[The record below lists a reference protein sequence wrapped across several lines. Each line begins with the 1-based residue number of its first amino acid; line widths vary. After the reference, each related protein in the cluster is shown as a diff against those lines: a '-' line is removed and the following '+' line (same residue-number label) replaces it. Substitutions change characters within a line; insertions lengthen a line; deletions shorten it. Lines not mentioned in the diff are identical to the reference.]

1 MANPVN
7 INVGALQR
15 PGVFVTQSSTGGLP
29 QPLASHA
36 IGYIFGSTPTD
47 PYDDQPVDTYASLP
61 PYEPTQVGSL
71 ADFVQKAGGVPT
83 AENNAQSVISY
94 DAVNAF
100 FENVGVNGIL
110 YYTRVT
116 PTPELKVVLT
126 KGAGWNL
133 FSIKLNDRYFGD
145 KSLGINDN
153 EGYAIRGITTT
164 ALDAND
170 NAFDIVGYLKEE
182 DPDFSTYYRIEQTD
196 EEAKAATF
204 RIYSKDVRVVPEIQS
219 FKGYQISDTAYATPT
234 DAATISTYVPI
245 KELNFRPVS
254 RDIATQEAV
263 LPISGA
269 ALGAYL
275 EEVSKT
281 TTVSST
287 DTATDIVTVASV
299 ADLSIPGTVAD
310 PLAAG
315 DSVVIEGIDPGQSAY
330 AGIGVDTQ
338 TGLTFGETYYVTD
351 VSGNTFKLAATN
363 ADAIANAGA
372 GQNFVNLNTTA
383 SVSGVRVR
391 RLKYDFEGGNPA
403 SPDAAVRLTA
413 LSDAIEGFLLNAKV
427 YSAISEIPSGKVV
440 AVTLDSRT
448 GKAAHIMWPDE
459 EARYFRWDGT
469 SAFARGFDGSDAD
482 SVPNGIIT
490 STGGNVTRSGYVPDS
505 VQVFYVNVAGENR
518 AIIANGATPAELT
531 DDIVKSL
538 EEILKD
544 KELDAYYDIESVAID
559 FTADGL
565 SDNEYAPNNGIAITK
580 DITTAGV
587 PELRAS
593 ASSAKL
599 TGTLAYAGSGTTIS
613 GTTGD
618 DLTGT
623 VQVSAESNTVVTA
636 GNFATGSIYVIKTV
650 GTTDFTAIGASAN
663 TVGVEFTATG
673 PGTGDGEAYDT
684 KGDLELAGTATQYL
698 SQIAPGQNLLVSNK
712 TYEVVEVF
720 SDTSASVK
728 PSGSAAEGAPTV
740 AAGATFKIVTTNFT
754 EELSNGDF
762 VVIAGVRYQLSA
774 TPTRDDQFE
783 VAVAPTAAFASNTVG
798 YLDSSEANGY
808 YRHDYLL
815 KVKITSKNGIPS
827 PVVPGLDRYGKKD
840 ENIRRVN
847 SPDEAADFVNYKLS
861 AKARAQDF
869 IYAIEQGMGS
879 GDYRPGFLF
888 APEAFGSFVA
898 QTGGLTKTQARTER
912 VKVTQA
918 LLKAAEGKLGE
929 VEGISGTQHIALIDC
944 GGDELSL
951 SEVQDELA
959 YIKSVAGAPFGHA
972 AFYGPY
978 IKNAADRFVPPSP
991 FIAGIGCSRYVNE
1004 GFQQA
1009 PAGARYPLRGAIG
1022 LRFDITAQQQEVT
1035 YPLGLNPI
1043 RSLPNRGIVAW
1054 GARTTS
1060 SNALFKY
1067 VNTRAILNVLL
1078 DVMARSFDDVLFEQI
1093 DSAGTLYS
1101 RAKSI
1106 ASQVMGQLY
1115 RQGALFGAR
1124 PEQAYLVVCSD
1135 ANNSLTDLE
1144 NGTLRLDAYVATSPT
1159 LERLVVT
1166 VVRTPAG
1173 QVAQVQD
1180 TFSRNVD
1187 RFDYLLNATTI

>member
-61 PYEPTQVGSL
+61 PYEPTQIGSL
-71 ADFVQKAGGVPT
+71 ADFVQKSGGVPT

-133 FSIKLNDRYFGD
+133 FSLKLNDRYFGD

-254 RDIATQEAV
+254 RDIATQQPV

-281 TTVSST
+281 TTVSAT
-287 DTATDIVTVASV
+287 ETTNDTVTVASV
-299 ADLSIPGTVAD
+299 AALSIPGTVAD

-315 DSVVIEGIDPGQSAY
+315 DSVVIEGIDPGQAAY
-330 AGIGVDTQ
+330 VGVGVDPQ
-338 TGLTFGETYYVTD
+338 TGLTFGETYYVTA
-351 VSGNTFKLAATN
+351 VSGNTFKLASTN
-363 ADAIANAGA
+363 ADAVANSGA

-391 RLKYDFEGGNPA
+391 RLKYDFEGGNPS
-403 SPDAAVRLTA
+403 SPNAAAKLAA

-448 GKAAHIMWPDE
+448 GKAAHIMWPSS
-459 EARYFRWDGT
+459 EARYFRWDGS

-482 SVPNGIIT
+482 SAPNGLIT

-544 KELDAYYDIESVAID
+544 KELDAYYDVESVAID
-559 FTADGL
+559 FTSGGL
-565 SDNEYAPNNGIAITK
+565 NANEYAPNNGISISN

-599 TGTLAYAGSGTTIS
+599 DGTLAYAGSGTTIS
-613 GTTGD
+613 GTTGNN
-618 DLTGT
+618 LTGT
-623 VQVSAESNTVVTA
+623 VEITA
-636 GNFATGSIYVIKTV
+636 QANGDLSLV
-650 GTTDFTAIGASAN
+650 GTG
-663 TVGVEFTATG
+663 
-673 PGTGDGEAYDT
+673 
-684 KGDLELAGTATQYL
+684 TQYL
-698 SQIAPGQNLLVSNK
+698 SQIAPGQNLLVNSK

-720 SDTSASVK
+720 SDTSASVRA
-728 PSGSAAEGAPTV
+728 SGSAAEATPTN

-754 EELSNGDF
+754 EELVTGDF

-783 VAVAPTAAFASNTVG
+783 VVTAPTAAFASNTVG

-879 GDYRPGFLF
+879 GDYRPGFLM

-898 QTGGLTKTQARTER
+898 VTGGLTKTQARTER

-944 GGDELSL
+944 GGDENSL

-978 IKNAADRFVPPSP
+978 IKNAADRFVPPSA

-1060 SNALFKY
+1060 PNALFKY

-1078 DVMARSFDDVLFEQI
+1078 DVMARSFDDILFEQI
-1093 DSAGTLYS
+1093 DSAGTLFS

-1187 RFDYLLNATTI
+1187 RFDYLLNQTTV

>member
-47 PYDDQPVDTYASLP
+47 PYDDQPVDSYASLP
-61 PYEPTQVGSL
+61 PYKPTQIGSL
-71 ADFVQKAGGVPT
+71 TDYIQKAGGVPT
-83 AENNAQSVISY
+83 AENNSQSVISY

-100 FENVGVNGIL
+100 FENVGVNGVL

-116 PTPELKVVLT
+116 PTPELKVVIT

-133 FSIKLNDRYFGD
+133 FSLKLGDRYFGD
-145 KSLGINDN
+145 KSLGFNDSD
-153 EGYAIRGITTT
+153 GLAIRGITTT
-164 ALDAND
+164 ALDPND

-204 RIYSKDVRVVPEIQS
+204 RIYSKDVRVVPGISS
-219 FKGYQISDTAYATPT
+219 FKGYQISDTAFATPT
-234 DAATISTYVPI
+234 DAATISTYVPM

-254 RDIATQEAV
+254 RDLATQEAV
-263 LPISGA
+263 LPVSGA
-269 ALGAYL
+269 ALGSYL

-281 TTVSST
+281 TTV
-287 DTATDIVTVASV
+287 TATETTNDTVSVTSV
-299 ADLSIPGTVAD
+299 AALSIPGTAAD

-315 DSVVIEGIDPGQSAY
+315 DSVVIEGIDPGQAAY
-330 AGIGVDTQ
+330 IGIGVEAQ
-338 TGLTFGETYYVTD
+338 TGLTFGETYYVTAI
-351 VSGNTFKLAATN
+351 SGNTFKIAATN
-363 ADAIANAGA
+363 ADAVANSGA

-391 RLKYDFEGGNPA
+391 RLKYDFEGGDPS
-403 SPDAAVRLTA
+403 SPDAAAKLAA
-413 LSDAIEGFLLNAKV
+413 LSDAIEGFLLNSKT
-427 YSAISEIPSGKVV
+427 YSAIGDIPSGKVV
-440 AVTLDSRT
+440 AITLDNRT
-448 GKAAHIMWPDE
+448 GKAGQVVWPDS
-459 EARYFRWDGT
+459 EARYFRWDG
-469 SAFARGFDGSDAD
+469 SAAFARGFDGSDAD
-482 SVPNGIIT
+482 TAPNGTIT

-531 DDIVKSL
+531 DDIRDSL
-538 EEILKD
+538 IEILKS
-544 KELDAYYDIESVAID
+544 KELDAFYDVESIAVD
-559 FTADGL
+559 YTSGGL
-565 SDNEYAPNNGIAITK
+565 SANEFAPNNAVAISK

-593 ASSAKL
+593 ATSSKL
-599 TGTLAYAGSGTTIS
+599 TGTLVYAGSGTTIS
-613 GTTGD
+613 GSSGN

-623 VQVSAESNTVVTA
+623 VTITA
-636 GNFATGSIYVIKTV
+636 Q
-650 GTTDFTAIGASAN
+650 AN
-663 TVGVEFTATG
+663 
-673 PGTGDGEAYDT
+673 
-684 KGDLELAGTATQYL
+684 GDLSLVGSSSLFL
-698 SQIAPGQNLLVSNK
+698 SQISPGQNLLVNSK
-712 TYEVVEVF
+712 TYEVIEVF
-720 SDTSASVK
+720 GDTSASVRA
-728 PSGSAAEGAPTV
+728 SGSAAVASPTEGSAQTY
-740 AAGATFKIVTTNFT
+740 KIVTTNFT
-754 EELSNGDF
+754 EELQNGDF
-762 VVIAGVRYQLSA
+762 VVIAGVRYQLA
-774 TPTRDDQFE
+774 QAPTRDDQF
-783 VAVAPTAAFASNTVG
+783 VVLTAPSAAFSSNTIG

-815 KVKITSKNGIPS
+815 KLKITSKNGIPS

-840 ENIRRVN
+840 DNVRRVN

-869 IYAIEQGMGS
+869 VYAIEQGMGS
-879 GDYRPGFLF
+879 GDYRPGFLL

-898 QTGGLTKTQARTER
+898 KVGGMTKTQARTER
-912 VKVTQA
+912 VKVTQS

-944 GGDELSL
+944 GGDENSL

-959 YIKSVAGAPFGHA
+959 YIKSIAGAPFGHA

-978 IKNAADRFVPPSP
+978 IKNASDRFVPPSP
-991 FIAGIGCSRYVNE
+991 FVAGIACSRYVNE

-1054 GARTTS
+1054 GARTMS
-1060 SNALFKY
+1060 PNALFKY

-1093 DSAGTLYS
+1093 DSAGTLYA

-1135 ANNSLTDLE
+1135 ANNSLADLE

>member
-29 QPLASHA
+29 QPVASHA
-36 IGYIFGSTPTD
+36 IGYIFGSTPVD
-47 PYDDQPVDTYASLP
+47 PYDTNPVDSYASLQ
-61 PYEPTQVGSL
+61 PYKPTQIGSL
-71 ADFVQKAGGVPT
+71 TDFIEKSGGAPT
-83 AENNAQSVISY
+83 AANNPNSVISY

-116 PTPELKVVLT
+116 PTPELKVIVT
-126 KGAGWNL
+126 QGAGWNL
-133 FSIKLNDRYFGD
+133 FSIKLGDRYFGD

-153 EGYAIRGITTT
+153 DAVAIRGITTT
-164 ALDAND
+164 ALDVND

-182 DPDFSTYYRIEQTD
+182 DPDFSTYYRIEQSD

-234 DAATISTYVPI
+234 DAGTISSYVPT
-245 KELNFRPVS
+245 KELNLRCVS
-254 RDIATQEAV
+254 RDLANKEAV
-263 LPISGA
+263 LPISGS

-281 TTVSST
+281 TTVTQSETTT
-287 DTATDIVTVASV
+287 DTLTVTSV
-299 ADLSIPGTVAD
+299 AALSIAGTAAD
-310 PLAAG
+310 PLEAG
-315 DSVVIEGIDPGQSAY
+315 DSVVFEGIDPGEAAY
-330 AGIGVDTQ
+330 VGTGVDSQ
-338 TGLTFGETYYVTD
+338 TGLTLNETYYVSA
-351 VSGNTFKLAATN
+351 VSGNTFKVCATN
-363 ADAIANAGA
+363 ADAIASAGA
-372 GQNFVNLNTTA
+372 GANHINLNTDA
-383 SVSGVRVR
+383 SVDGVRVR
-391 RLKYDFEGGNPA
+391 RLKYDFEGGDPS
-403 SPDAAVRLTA
+403 SPNAAAKLTA

-427 YSAISEIPSGKVV
+427 YSAIGDIATGKVV
-440 AVTLDSRT
+440 AITLDARV
-448 GKAAHIMWPDE
+448 GKPAQLQWPDS

-482 SVPNGIIT
+482 TVPNGTIT

-505 VQVFYVNVAGENR
+505 VQVFYLNVAGENK

-531 DDIVKSL
+531 ADVVTSIT
-538 EEILKD
+538 EILKE
-544 KELDAYYDIESVAID
+544 KELDAFYDVTSVD
-559 FTADGL
+559 VDYTADGL
-565 SDNEYAPNNGIAITK
+565 SANEFAPNNGIAITK

-593 ASSAKL
+593 ATSAQL

-613 GTTGD
+613 GTSGNN
-618 DLTGT
+618 LTGT
-623 VQVSAESNTVVTA
+623 VEVTVDVN
-636 GNFATGSIYVIKTV
+636 GN
-650 GTTDFTAIGASAN
+650 
-663 TVGVEFTATG
+663 GV
-673 PGTGDGEAYDT
+673 
-684 KGDLELAGTATQYL
+684 LAGTTTQFL
-698 SQIAPGQNLLVSNK
+698 SQIAAGQNLLINSK
-712 TYEVVEVF
+712 TFEVVEVF
-720 SDTSASVK
+720 SNTSASVK
-728 PSGSAAEGAPTV
+728 ASGHTLGAI
-740 AAGATFKIVTTNFT
+740 ASGQTFKVVTTNFT
-754 EELSNGDF
+754 EELFDGAS
-762 VVIAGVRYQLSA
+762 VVIAGVRYIVSGN
-774 TPTRDDQFE
+774 PTRDDQF
-783 VAVAPTAAFASNTVG
+783 VVLTAPTAAFASNTIG
-798 YLDSSEANGY
+798 YLDNSEANGF

-815 KVKITSKNGIPS
+815 RIKIVSKNGIPS
-827 PVVPGLDRYGKKD
+827 PIVAGLNRYGKKD
-840 ENIRRVN
+840 ANVVRVN
-847 SPDEAADFVNYKLS
+847 SADEAADFVNYKLS
-861 AKARAQDF
+861 SKARAQDF
-869 IYAIEQGMGS
+869 VYAIEQGMGS
-879 GDYRPGFLF
+879 GDYRPGFVL
-888 APEAFGSFVA
+888 APEAFGSFVSEV
-898 QTGGLTKTQARTER
+898 GGMSKIQARAER

-944 GGDELSL
+944 GGDEKSL

-978 IKNAADRFVPPSP
+978 IKNTADRFVPPSP
-991 FIAGIGCSRYVNE
+991 FIAGIACSRYVNE

-1135 ANNSLTDLE
+1135 ANNSLADLE

>member
-29 QPLASHA
+29 QPVASHA
-36 IGYIFGSTPTD
+36 IGYIFGSTPVD
-47 PYDDQPVDTYASLP
+47 PYDSNPVDSYASLQ
-61 PYEPTQVGSL
+61 PYKPTQIGSL
-71 ADFVQKAGGVPT
+71 TDFIEKSGGAPT
-83 AENNAQSVISY
+83 AANNPNSVISY

-116 PTPELKVVLT
+116 PTPELKVIVT
-126 KGAGWNL
+126 QGAGWNL
-133 FSIKLNDRYFGD
+133 FSIKVGDRYFGD

-153 EGYAIRGITTT
+153 EAVAIRGITTT

-234 DAATISTYVPI
+234 DAGTIASYVPT
-245 KELNFRPVS
+245 KELNLRCVS
-254 RDIATQEAV
+254 RDLATKEPI
-263 LPISGA
+263 LPISGS

-275 EEVSKT
+275 EEVSKI
-281 TTVSST
+281 TTVTESETST
-287 DTATDIVTVASV
+287 DTLTVTSV
-299 ADLSIPGTVAD
+299 AALSITGTAAD
-310 PLAAG
+310 PLEAG
-315 DSVVIEGIDPGQSAY
+315 DVVVFEGIDPGEAAY
-330 AGIGVDTQ
+330 VGTGVDSQ
-338 TGLTFGETYYVTD
+338 TGLTLNKVYYASA
-351 VSGNTFKLAATN
+351 VSGNTFKVCLSK

-372 GQNFVNLNTTA
+372 GQAHENLNTDANVT
-383 SVSGVRVR
+383 GVRVR
-391 RLKYDFEGGNPA
+391 RLKYDLVNGGI
-403 SPDAAVRLTA
+403 SDI
-413 LSDAIEGFLLNAKV
+413 SDAIEGFLLNNKTYA
-427 YSAISEIPSGKVV
+427 AIGDIATGKVV
-440 AVTLDSRT
+440 AITLDARV
-448 GKAAHIMWPDE
+448 GKPSQVLWPDS
-459 EARYFRWDGT
+459 EARYFRWDGS
-469 SAFARGFDGSDAD
+469 SAFARGFDSSASG
-482 SVPNGIIT
+482 SVPSGLIT

-505 VQVFYVNVAGENR
+505 VQVFYLNVAGENK

-531 DDIVKSL
+531 ADVVASIS
-538 EEILKD
+538 EILKE
-544 KELDAYYDIESVAID
+544 KELDAFYDVTSVAVD
-559 FTADGL
+559 YTADGL
-565 SDNEYAPNNGIAITK
+565 SSDEFAPNNGIKITK
-580 DITTAGV
+580 EIATAGV

-593 ASSAKL
+593 ATSAQL
-599 TGTLAYAGSGTTIS
+599 TGTLSYTAGTGTTIS
-613 GTTGD
+613 GTSGNN
-618 DLTGT
+618 LSGT
-623 VQVSAESNTVVTA
+623 VEVTV
-636 GNFATGSIYVIKTV
+636 
-650 GTTDFTAIGASAN
+650 DAN
-663 TVGVEFTATG
+663 
-673 PGTGDGEAYDT
+673 GDGVLV
-684 KGDLELAGTATQYL
+684 GSSTQFL
-698 SQIAPGQNLLVSNK
+698 SQVAPGQNLLIDSK
-712 TYEVVEVF
+712 TFEVIEVF
-720 SDTSASVK
+720 SNTSASVRA
-728 PSGSAAEGAPTV
+728 SGHTLGAVTSNQS
-740 AAGATFKIVTTNFT
+740 FKIVTTNFT
-754 EELSNGDF
+754 EELFDGAN
-762 VVIAGVRYQLSA
+762 VVIAGVRYTVSGN
-774 TPTRDDQFE
+774 PTRDDEF
-783 VAVAPTAAFASNTVG
+783 VVLTAPTASFAPNSIG
-798 YLDSSEANGY
+798 YLDNSEANGF

-815 KVKITSKNGIPS
+815 RIKIVSKNGIPS
-827 PVVPGLDRYGKKD
+827 PIVAGLNRYGKKD
-840 ENIRRVN
+840 TNVVRVN
-847 SPDEAADFVNYKLS
+847 SADEAADFVNYKLS

-869 IYAIEQGMGS
+869 VYAIEQGMGS
-879 GDYRPGFLF
+879 GDYRPGFVL
-888 APEAFGSFVA
+888 APEAFGSFVS
-898 QTGGLTKTQARTER
+898 QVGGMSKTQARVER

-944 GGDELSL
+944 GGDEKSL

-959 YIKSVAGAPFGHA
+959 YIKSVAGAPFGHG

-978 IKNAADRFVPPSP
+978 IKNTADRFVPPSS
-991 FIAGIGCSRYVNE
+991 FIAGIACSRYVNE

-1135 ANNSLTDLE
+1135 ANNSLADLE

>member
-36 IGYIFGSTPTD
+36 IGYVFGSTPTD
-47 PYDDQPVDTYASLP
+47 PYDDQPIDSYASLP
-61 PYEPTQVGSL
+61 PYQPTQIGSL
-71 ADFVQKAGGVPT
+71 TDFIQKAGGVPT
-83 AENNAQSVISY
+83 AENNSQSVISY

-133 FSIKLNDRYFGD
+133 FSLKLGDRYFGD

-153 EGYAIRGITTT
+153 DGVAIRGITTT
-164 ALDAND
+164 ALDSND

-234 DAATISTYVPI
+234 NAATISTYVPM

-254 RDIATQEAV
+254 RDLATQEPV

-281 TTVSST
+281 TTVTASETTT
-287 DTATDIVTVASV
+287 DTVSVTSV
-299 ADLSIPGTVAD
+299 AALSIAGTAAD

-315 DSVVIEGIDPGQSAY
+315 DSVVFEGIDPGQAAY
-330 AGIGVDTQ
+330 VGIGVDPQ
-338 TGLTFGETYYVTD
+338 TGLTFGETYYVTAI
-351 VSGNTFKLAATN
+351 SGNTFKLAATQ
-363 ADAIANAGA
+363 ADAVANSGA
-372 GQNFVNLNTTA
+372 GQNFVNLNNQA
-383 SVSGVRVR
+383 NVDGVRVR
-391 RLKYDFEGGNPA
+391 RLKYDFEGGDPS
-403 SPDAAVRLTA
+403 SPNAAAKLTA

-427 YSAISEIPSGKVV
+427 YAAIGDIPSGKVV
-440 AVTLDSRT
+440 AITVDNRT
-448 GKAAHIMWPDE
+448 GKAAQVMWPSS
-459 EARYFRWDGT
+459 EARYFRWDG
-469 SAFARGFDGSDAD
+469 SAAFARGFDGADAD
-482 SVPNGIIT
+482 SAPNGTIT

-531 DDIVKSL
+531 NDIRDSL
-538 EEILKD
+538 IEILKD
-544 KELDAYYDIESVAID
+544 KELDAFYDVESVVVD
-559 FTADGL
+559 YTSGGL
-565 SDNEYAPNNGIAITK
+565 SANEFAPNNGIAISK

-593 ASSAKL
+593 ATSSKL
-599 TGTLAYAGSGTTIS
+599 SGTLAYAGSGTTIS
-613 GTTGD
+613 GTTGNN
-618 DLTGT
+618 LTGT
-623 VQVSAESNTVVTA
+623 VEVAAQ
-636 GNFATGSIYVIKTV
+636 
-650 GTTDFTAIGASAN
+650 AN
-663 TVGVEFTATG
+663 
-673 PGTGDGEAYDT
+673 
-684 KGDLELAGTATQYL
+684 GDLNLIGTSTTFLA
-698 SQIAPGQNLLVSNK
+698 QISPGQNLLISNK
-712 TYEVVEVF
+712 TYEVIEVF
-720 SDTSASVK
+720 GDTSASIRV
-728 PSGSAAEGAPTV
+728 SGSAAAAAPTV
-740 AAGATFKIVTTNFT
+740 GAGANVQIVTTNFT
-754 EELSNGDF
+754 EELQNGDF
-762 VVIAGVRYQLSA
+762 IVIAGVRYQLA
-774 TPTRDDQFE
+774 QAPTRDDEF
-783 VAVAPTAAFASNTVG
+783 VVVTAPTAAFASNTIG

-815 KVKITSKNGIPS
+815 KLKITSKNGIPS

-840 ENIRRVN
+840 ENVRRVN
-847 SPDEAADFVNYKLS
+847 SSDEAADFVNYKLS

-869 IYAIEQGMGS
+869 VYAIEQGMGS

-888 APEAFGSFVA
+888 APEAYGSFVS
-898 QTGGLTKTQARTER
+898 QVGGMTKTQARVER

-944 GGDELSL
+944 GGDENSL

-959 YIKSVAGAPFGHA
+959 YVKSVAGAPFGHA

-978 IKNAADRFVPPSP
+978 IKNASDRFVPPSP
-991 FIAGIGCSRYVNE
+991 FIAGIACSRYVNE

-1009 PAGARYPLRGAIG
+1009 PAGARYPLRGAVG

-1054 GARTTS
+1054 GARTMS
-1060 SNALFKY
+1060 PNALFKY

-1135 ANNSLTDLE
+1135 ANNTLADLE

-1187 RFDYLLNATTI
+1187 RFDYLLNATTIS

>member
-29 QPLASHA
+29 QPVASHA
-36 IGYIFGSTPTD
+36 IGYIFGSTPVD
-47 PYDDQPVDTYASLP
+47 PYDSNPVDSYASLQ
-61 PYEPTQVGSL
+61 PYKPTQIGSL
-71 ADFVQKAGGVPT
+71 TDFIEKSGGAPT
-83 AENNAQSVISY
+83 AANNPNSVISY

-116 PTPELKVVLT
+116 PTPELKVIVT
-126 KGAGWNL
+126 QGAGWNL
-133 FSIKLNDRYFGD
+133 FSIKVGDRYFGD

-153 EGYAIRGITTT
+153 DAVAIRGITTT

-234 DAATISTYVPI
+234 DAGTIASYVPT
-245 KELNFRPVS
+245 KELNLRCVS
-254 RDIATQEAV
+254 RDLATKEPI
-263 LPISGA
+263 LPISGS

-281 TTVSST
+281 TTV
-287 DTATDIVTVASV
+287 TASETSGADILTVTSV
-299 ADLSIPGTVAD
+299 AALSIAGTAAD
-310 PLAAG
+310 PLEAG
-315 DSVVIEGIDPGQSAY
+315 DVVVLEGIDPGEAAY
-330 AGIGVDTQ
+330 VGTGVDSQ
-338 TGLTFGETYYVTD
+338 TGLTLNKVYYVSA
-351 VSGNTFKLAATN
+351 VLGNTFKVCLTK
-363 ADAIANAGA
+363 ADAIANAGD
-372 GQNFVNLNTTA
+372 GQSHESLNTETN
-383 SVSGVRVR
+383 VTGVRVR
-391 RLKYDFEGGNPA
+391 RLKYDLVNGGI
-403 SPDAAVRLTA
+403 SEI
-413 LSDAIEGFLLNAKV
+413 SDAIEGFLLNTKTYAAT
-427 YSAISEIPSGKVV
+427 SDIATGKVV
-440 AVTLDSRT
+440 AITLDARV
-448 GKAAHIMWPDE
+448 GKPSQVSWPDSQ
-459 EARYFRWDGT
+459 AIYFRWDGS
-469 SAFARGFDGSDAD
+469 SAFARGFDGSATAGVAP
-482 SVPNGIIT
+482 SGTIT

-505 VQVFYVNVAGENR
+505 VQVFYLNVAGENK

-531 DDIVKSL
+531 ADVVTSIT
-538 EEILKD
+538 EILQE
-544 KELDAYYDIESVAID
+544 KELDAFYDVTSVD
-559 FTADGL
+559 VDYTADGL
-565 SDNEYAPNNGIAITK
+565 SSDEFAPNNGIAITK
-580 DITTAGV
+580 DIATAGA

-593 ASSAKL
+593 ATSAQL

-613 GTTGD
+613 GTSGNN
-618 DLTGT
+618 LTGT
-623 VQVSAESNTVVTA
+623 VEVTV
-636 GNFATGSIYVIKTV
+636 
-650 GTTDFTAIGASAN
+650 DAN
-663 TVGVEFTATG
+663 
-673 PGTGDGEAYDT
+673 GDGVLVGST
-684 KGDLELAGTATQYL
+684 TPTTQFL
-698 SQIAPGQNLLVSNK
+698 SQIAPGQNLLIDGK
-712 TYEVVEVF
+712 TFEVVEVF
-720 SDTSASVK
+720 SNTSASVK
-728 PSGSAAEGAPTV
+728 ASGHTLGAI
-740 AAGATFKIVTTNFT
+740 ASGQTFKIVTTNFT
-754 EELSNGDF
+754 EELFDGAS
-762 VVIAGVRYQLSA
+762 VVIAGVRYIVSGN
-774 TPTRDDQFE
+774 PTRDDQF
-783 VAVAPTAAFASNTVG
+783 VVLTAPTAAFASNTIG
-798 YLDSSEANGY
+798 YLDNSEANGF

-815 KVKITSKNGIPS
+815 RIKIVSKNGIPS
-827 PVVPGLDRYGKKD
+827 PIVAGLNRYGKKD
-840 ENIRRVN
+840 TNVIRVN
-847 SPDEAADFVNYKLS
+847 SADEAADFVNYKLS
-861 AKARAQDF
+861 SKSRAQDF
-869 IYAIEQGMGS
+869 VYAIEQGMGS
-879 GDYRPGFLF
+879 GSYRPGFVL
-888 APEAFGSFVA
+888 APEAFGSFVSKV
-898 QTGGLTKTQARTER
+898 GGMSKTQARVER

-944 GGDELSL
+944 GGDEKSL

-978 IKNAADRFVPPSP
+978 IKNTADRFVPPSP
-991 FIAGIGCSRYVNE
+991 FIAGIACSRYVNE

-1135 ANNSLTDLE
+1135 ANNSLADLE

>member
-7 INVGALQR
+7 INVGAIKR

-29 QPLASHA
+29 QPIASHA

-47 PYDDQPVDTYASLP
+47 PYDSNPVDTYSSLP
-61 PYEPTQVGSL
+61 PYKPTQIGSL
-71 ADFVQKAGGVPT
+71 TDFIERSGGVPT
-83 AENNAQSVISY
+83 AGGNKQSVVSY

-133 FSIKLNDRYFGD
+133 FTLKIGDRYYGD
-145 KSLGINDN
+145 KSLGFNDS
-153 EGYAIRGITTT
+153 EGYAVRGITTT

-170 NAFDIVGYLKEE
+170 NAFDIVGYLKDN
-182 DPDFSTYYRIEQTD
+182 DPDFSTYYRIEQDD

-204 RIYSKDVRVVPEIQS
+204 RIYSKDVRVVPTIQA

-245 KELNFRPVS
+245 KELNFRCVS
-254 RDIATQEAV
+254 REISTKEPIF
-263 LPISGA
+263 PISGS

-281 TTVSST
+281 TTVTASET
-287 DTATDIVTVASV
+287 TNDTLTVTSV
-299 ADLSIPGTVAD
+299 AALSIAGTAPD

-315 DSVVIEGIDPGQSAY
+315 DSVVFEGIDPGEAAY
-330 AGIGVDTQ
+330 NGIGTDSSQ
-338 TGLTFGETYYVTD
+338 TGLTFGETYYVTAI
-351 VSGNTFKLAATN
+351 SGNTFKLAANYT
-363 ADAIANAGA
+363 DAVANSGAGA
-372 GQNFVNLNTTA
+372 NFVNLLNSST
-383 SVSGVRVR
+383 VNGVRVR

-403 SPDAAVRLTA
+403 SPNAAWVIRD
-413 LSDAIEGFLLNAKV
+413 LSDAIEGFLLNSESYA
-427 YSAISEIPSGKVV
+427 AIGDIPNGKVV
-440 AVTLDSRT
+440 AITLDSRT
-448 GKAAHIMWPDE
+448 GKPGHLMWPDS

-469 SAFARGFDGSDAD
+469 SAFARGFDGSTAD
-482 SVPNGIIT
+482 MVPNGLIT
-490 STGGNVTRSGYVPDS
+490 SVGGNVTRSGYVPDS

-518 AIIANGATPAELT
+518 AIIANGATPDELT
-531 DDIVKSL
+531 NSIRDSL
-538 EEILKD
+538 IEILTE
-544 KELDAYYDIESVAID
+544 KELNAFYDVESVSVNYQEN
-559 FTADGL
+559 GL
-565 SDNEYAPNNGIAITK
+565 GANEYAPNNGIDITK
-580 DITTAGV
+580 DISTAGV

-593 ASSAKL
+593 STSTKL
-599 TGTLAYAGSGTTIS
+599 TGTITYATSDGTTIK

-618 DLTGT
+618 NLSGT
-623 VQVSAESNTVVTA
+623 VEVTIQANGDGALVGTSTQFLSQVSP
-636 GNFATGSIYVIKTV
+636 
-650 GTTDFTAIGASAN
+650 
-663 TVGVEFTATG
+663 GV
-673 PGTGDGEAYDT
+673 
-684 KGDLELAGTATQYL
+684 
-698 SQIAPGQNLLVSNK
+698 NLLIDNK
-712 TYEVVEVF
+712 TFEVIEVF
-720 SDTSASVK
+720 SDTSASVRA
-728 PSGSAAEGAPTV
+728 SGHTLAAISAGETY
-740 AAGATFKIVTTNFT
+740 KLVTTNFT
-754 EELSNGDF
+754 EELVKDDF
-762 VVIAGVRYQLSA
+762 IVIGGIRYQVAS
-774 TPTRDDQFE
+774 TPTRDDQF
-783 VAVAPTAAFASNTVG
+783 VVKVAPTANISAATVA

-815 KVKITSKNGIPS
+815 KIKITSKNGIPS
-827 PVVPGLDRYGKKD
+827 PVVPGLNRFGKKD
-840 ENIRRVN
+840 TNIIRVN

-861 AKARAQDF
+861 AKSRAQDF
-869 IYAIEQGMGS
+869 VYAIEQGMGS
-879 GDYRPGFLF
+879 GLYQPGFLF
-888 APEAFGSFVA
+888 APEAYAGFVSSV
-898 QTGGLTKTQARTER
+898 GGLSKTQARTER
-912 VKVTQA
+912 VKVTQS

-944 GGDELSL
+944 GGDEESL

-959 YIKSVAGAPFGHA
+959 YVKSVAGAPFGHA

-978 IKNAADRFVPPSP
+978 IKNASDRFVPPSP
-991 FIAGIGCSRYVNE
+991 FIAGIACSRYVNE

-1009 PAGARYPLRGAIG
+1009 PAGARYPLRGATA
-1022 LRFDITAQQQEVT
+1022 LKFDITAQQQEVT

-1060 SNALFKY
+1060 PNALFKF

-1135 ANNSLTDLE
+1135 ANNALSDLE

-1159 LERLVVT
+1159 LERLVIT

-1187 RFDYLLNATTI
+1187 RFDYLLNATTIS

>member
-47 PYDDQPVDTYASLP
+47 PYDDQPVDSYASLP
-61 PYEPTQVGSL
+61 PYKPTQIGSL
-71 ADFVQKAGGVPT
+71 TDYIQKAGGVPT
-83 AENNAQSVISY
+83 AENNSQSVISY

-100 FENVGVNGIL
+100 FENVGVNGVL

-116 PTPELKVVLT
+116 PTPELKVVIT

-133 FSIKLNDRYFGD
+133 FSLKLGDRYFGD
-145 KSLGINDN
+145 KSLGFNDSD
-153 EGYAIRGITTT
+153 GLAIRGITTT
-164 ALDAND
+164 ALDPND

-204 RIYSKDVRVVPEIQS
+204 RIYSKDVRVVPGISS
-219 FKGYQISDTAYATPT
+219 FKGYQISDTAFATPT
-234 DAATISTYVPI
+234 DAATISTYVPM

-254 RDIATQEAV
+254 RDLATQEAV
-263 LPISGA
+263 LPVSGA
-269 ALGAYL
+269 ALGSYL

-281 TTVSST
+281 TTV
-287 DTATDIVTVASV
+287 TATETTNDTVSVTSV
-299 ADLSIPGTVAD
+299 AALSIPGTAAD

-315 DSVVIEGIDPGQSAY
+315 DSVVIEGIDPGQAAY
-330 AGIGVDTQ
+330 IGIGVEAQ
-338 TGLTFGETYYVTD
+338 TGLTFGETYYVTAI
-351 VSGNTFKLAATN
+351 SGNTFKIAATN
-363 ADAIANAGA
+363 ADAVANAGA

-391 RLKYDFEGGNPA
+391 RLKYDFEGGDPS
-403 SPDAAVRLTA
+403 SPNAAAKLAA
-413 LSDAIEGFLLNAKV
+413 LSDAIEGFLLNSKT
-427 YSAISEIPSGKVV
+427 YSAIGDIPSGKVV
-440 AVTLDSRT
+440 AITLDNRT
-448 GKAAHIMWPDE
+448 GKAGQVMWPDS
-459 EARYFRWDGT
+459 EARYFRWDG
-469 SAFARGFDGSDAD
+469 SAAFARGFDGSDAD
-482 SVPNGIIT
+482 TAPNGTIT

-531 DDIVKSL
+531 DDIRDSL
-538 EEILKD
+538 IEILKS
-544 KELDAYYDIESVAID
+544 KELDAFYDVESIAVD
-559 FTADGL
+559 YTSGGL
-565 SDNEYAPNNGIAITK
+565 SANEFAPNNAVAISK

-593 ASSAKL
+593 ATSSKL
-599 TGTLAYAGSGTTIS
+599 TGTLVYAGSGTTIS
-613 GTTGD
+613 GSSGN
-618 DLTGT
+618 DLSGT
-623 VQVSAESNTVVTA
+623 VTIAAQ
-636 GNFATGSIYVIKTV
+636 
-650 GTTDFTAIGASAN
+650 AN
-663 TVGVEFTATG
+663 
-673 PGTGDGEAYDT
+673 
-684 KGDLELAGTATQYL
+684 GDLSLVGSSSLFL
-698 SQIAPGQNLLVSNK
+698 SQISPGQNLLVNSK
-712 TYEVVEVF
+712 TYEVIEVF
-720 SDTSASVK
+720 GDTSASVRA
-728 PSGSAAEGAPTV
+728 SGSAAVASPTEGSAQTY
-740 AAGATFKIVTTNFT
+740 KIVTTNFT
-754 EELSNGDF
+754 EELQNGDF
-762 VVIAGVRYQLSA
+762 VVIAGVRYQLA
-774 TPTRDDQFE
+774 QAPTRDDQF
-783 VAVAPTAAFASNTVG
+783 VVLTAPSAAFSSNTIG

-815 KVKITSKNGIPS
+815 KLKITSKNGIPS

-840 ENIRRVN
+840 DNVRRVN

-869 IYAIEQGMGS
+869 VYAIEQGMGS

-898 QTGGLTKTQARTER
+898 QVGGMTKTQARTER
-912 VKVTQA
+912 VKVTQS

-944 GGDELSL
+944 GGDENSL

-959 YIKSVAGAPFGHA
+959 YIKSIAGAPFGHA

-978 IKNAADRFVPPSP
+978 IKNASDRFVPPSP
-991 FIAGIGCSRYVNE
+991 FVAGIACSRYVNE

-1054 GARTTS
+1054 GARTMS
-1060 SNALFKY
+1060 PNALFKY

-1093 DSAGTLYS
+1093 DSAGTLYA

-1135 ANNSLTDLE
+1135 ANNSLADLE